1 MAIGIP
7 SSPVL
12 NTDYTITTVTTSS
25 SNTSIV
31 GTLPSGRSNGNL
43 LIYILSSQRNVASAL
58 SAVPAGAVLFSKRDS
73 GSTLYPYEWIY
84 YRFVDGSEETA
95 PTFTWATG
103 DGGDD
108 ILEVWKI
115 TGTIDQT
122 TPLGAVSAFANNSS
136 VSPASAAI
144 TTTGPNSVV
153 WYRALATNGNR
164 ITAANSNYPSGSTG
178 LIANITRALSV
189 GLVYGN
195 AFVNVP
201 TSGTSIGSEAWT
213 NFLNN
218 ATTTWTAVAFEIKSS
233 SAGIVSVNGG
243 AGVKAGS
250 TGNTLVTT
258 SGFTPNAITIGGKAA
273 TNIAGTSPNFTFDF
287 PLYTDG
293 IVWPLFGNQTLTAS
307 NGGTSA
313 NLTVLNLPQDGYGYI
328 ALAGT
333 LISTVNGVIYN
344 FSPAALITDQIVFD
358 STVTSVLSNASAS
371 TSYTGTQT
379 LWHLK
384 NSTGVISSY
393 ALITGTGI
401 TPPVVVPTKVTM
413 VSGYYQAQIQMAKGR
428 SIMPY
433 LPDSTATTVNEF
445 KTDLNALLLLM
456 RNAGWFQ

>member
-1 MAIGIP
+1 MAIIIP

-12 NTDYTITTVTTSS
+12 NTDYTVTTVTTSS

-43 LIYILSSQRNVASAL
+43 LLYFLSSQRNVASAL
-58 SAVPAGAVLFSKRDS
+58 SAVPAGCQLFSKRDS
-73 GSTLYPYEWIY
+73 GSTTYPYEWIY
-84 YRFVDGSEETA
+84 YRFVDGTEETA

-108 ILEVWKI
+108 VLEVFVVK
-115 TGTIDQT
+115 GTIDST

-144 TTTGPNSVV
+144 TTTGPNSVC
-153 WYRALATNGNR
+153 WYRAIATNGNR

-178 LIANITRALSV
+178 LYADKSRALSV
-189 GLVYGN
+189 GVVYGN

-218 ATTTWTAVAFEIKSS
+218 AATAWTAVAFEIKSS

-243 AGVKAGS
+243 AGVAAGS

-258 SGFTPNAITIGGKAA
+258 SGFTPTSITIGGIAA

-287 PLYTDG
+287 PLYTDEN
-293 IVWPLFGNQTLTAS
+293 VWPLFGNQTLIAS

-313 NLTVLNLPQDGYGYI
+313 NFTVATRPQAGYNFV
-328 ALAGT
+328 T
-333 LISTVNGVIYN
+333 LSGSIITSVNGVVYN
-344 FSPAALITDQIVFD
+344 FSPAALVTDQIVFD
-358 STVTSVLSNASAS
+358 STVTSVLSDASAS

-384 NSTGVISSY
+384 ASTGIIRSY

-413 VSGYYQAQIQMAKGR
+413 KSGYYQAQIQMSKGR
-428 SIMPY
+428 NILPY

-445 KTDLNALLLLM
+445 KTDLNALLVLM
-456 RNAGWFQ
+456 RNAGWF